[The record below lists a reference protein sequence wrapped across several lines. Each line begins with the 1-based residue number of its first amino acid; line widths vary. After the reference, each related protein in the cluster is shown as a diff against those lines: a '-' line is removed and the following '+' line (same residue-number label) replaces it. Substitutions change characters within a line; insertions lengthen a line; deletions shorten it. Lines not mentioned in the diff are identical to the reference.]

1 MGGIKAK
8 KLKSWV
14 VVGSTSNKFNLC
26 VVGATMLFLL
36 SACAQQLRA
45 LNEKMIIP
53 RLLMFWSSYHI
64 DIPPQSEC
72 YSFFIGVINY
82 FSSSNIVQC
91 AFIFHIQKR
100 RLKVLRNT
108 KYTLILLSFLV
119 P

>member
-1 MGGIKAK
+1 MGRIKAK
-8 KLKSWV
+8 MLKSRV

-36 SACAQQLRA
+36 CACALQLRA
-45 LNEKMIIP
+45 LSERMITP
-53 RLLMFWSSYHI
+53 RLLMFWSSHHI

-82 FSSSNIVQC
+82 FSSSIVQC
-91 AFIFHIQKR
+91 VFVFHIQKR

-119 P
+119 S